1 MRKAMIWY
9 SFLVH
14 IPKIHK
20 PIFQISLLSSISL
33 QRLNFSLPSRQFSFS
48 RSFQNPDNLDKNPN
62 IFSRKDW
69 LSPSEVIKIFESLRD
84 PNLTQPLFK
93 QISDRKDYTPN
104 EALYM
109 AVINK
114 LALAN
119 DFDGIET
126 LMQRIKLERK
136 CRLSDEFFRNVI
148 KIYGHSAGRINR
160 AIETLFDM
168 PNYKSWPSVKTFN
181 FVLNLLVS
189 TKQFDVVHD
198 VYMGASKLG
207 VEIDACCLNI
217 IIKGLCGCGQMEAAF
232 SVLDEFPKQ
241 KCKPNVRTFSIMM
254 HGLCE
259 RGLVDEAFNLLER
272 MEMEGVE
279 PDAIVF
285 NILILG
291 LRKRGRVE
299 EGIKLF
305 DRMMLKGCDP
315 NSGTYQEVL
324 YCLLDAKRFVE
335 AKDFMRKM
343 SDRGL
348 ISSFESY
355 KLAIHGFCS
364 ENLVE
369 DLDWVLRQMVRHGFV
384 PKMGIW
390 KRALHCVFLNSHMIN
405 LDHIYY
411 EEIIKN

>member
-1 MRKAMIWY
+1 MIWY

-14 IPKIHK
+14 IPKIHQ
-20 PIFQISLLSSISL
+20 PTFPISLLSSTSL
-33 QRLNFSLPSRQFSFS
+33 QKLYFSLPFRQFSS
-48 RSFQNPDNLDKNPN
+48 SGSFQNPDKLDKNPN
-62 IFSRKDW
+62 FFSRKDW
-69 LSPSEVIKIFESLRD
+69 LSPSEVIKIFENLKD
-84 PNLTQPLFK
+84 PNLTLPLFT
-93 QISDRKDYTPN
+93 QISGRKDYKPN
-104 EALYM
+104 EALYTT
-109 AVINK
+109 VINK

-126 LMQRIKLERK
+126 LMQRIKLERN

-148 KIYGHSAGRINR
+148 KIYGHSSGRINR

-189 TKQFDVVHD
+189 TKQFDVVHE
-198 VYMGASKLG
+198 VYMEASKLG

-217 IIKGLCGCGQMEAAF
+217 IIKGLCGCGKMEAAF

-241 KCKPNVRTFSIMM
+241 KCRPNVRTFSTMM

-259 RGLVDEAFNLLER
+259 LGRVDEAFNLLER

-285 NILILG
+285 NILISG

-299 EGIKLF
+299 EGIELYNG
-305 DRMMLKGCDP
+305 MMVKGCDP
-315 NSGTYQEVL
+315 NAGTYQEVL

-335 AKDFMRKM
+335 AKDFMKKM

-348 ISSFESY
+348 IPSFESH

-369 DLDWVLRQMVRHGFV
+369 DLDWALRQMVRHGFV

-390 KRALHCVFLNSHMIN
+390 KRALQCIFLDSHIINS
-405 LDHIYY
+405 DHIYY
-411 EEIIKN
+411 EDIIKK